1 MASIK
6 IILWKH
12 DKKKNDTFP
21 LAIRLT
27 QNRKTRYIFTGKY
40 IFEKDWD
47 TSTSKVKKSHPNSTR
62 LNNFLLTKL
71 KEANKI
77 LLDLET
83 EDKSISSKELKKEIT
98 NPLSSKSFNEL
109 SRIYLKELKDNKK
122 YTRYGTDKA
131 RVNHFI
137 EFANSENIN
146 FREIDETFLRK
157 YMTFLRDKKNNSQ
170 RSIINA
176 LIVIRTIYNRAIKMG
191 VIERKYYPFGADKIR
206 IKFPETEKI
215 GLSVEEMKTLE
226 ELDNLTTQEHHA
238 RNVWLFSFFLAG
250 MRSADIL
257 KIRWSDIYDGRLHYR
272 MNKNEKLLSLKL
284 PEKIYPI
291 LKDYKKEKR
300 DTDDFI
306 FPEMKKADLENPKDV
321 LAKTKTAN
329 KKFNKYL
336 ESIAKKAEIDK
347 KLTMHIAR
355 HTFGNISGDKIPIQ
369 TLQRLYRH
377 SSITTTIQY
386 QSNFIHKDFDEA
398 LDSVVNY

>member
-12 DKKKNDTFP
+12 DKKKDGTFP
-21 LAIRLT
+21 LALRIT

-47 TSTSKVKKSHPNSTR
+47 VLASKVKKSYPNSMR

-71 KEANKI
+71 KEANKT

-83 EDKSISSKELKKEIT
+83 EDQTISSKQVKKEIT
-98 NPLSSKSFNEL
+98 SPLSNKSFNEV
-109 SRIYLKELKDNKK
+109 SRIYINELEDNNKL
-122 YTRYGTDKA
+122 TRLSSDRA
-131 RVNHFI
+131 RVNHLI
-137 EFANSENIN
+137 EFAKSDNIN
-146 FREIDETFLRK
+146 FREIDEAFLRR
-157 YMTFLRDKKNNSQ
+157 YMTFLKAKKKNGR
-170 RSIINA
+170 RSIANA

-191 VIERKYYPFGADKIR
+191 IIDRKHYPFGVDTIR

-215 GLSVEEMKTLE
+215 GLSVEEMKTFELLE
-226 ELDNLTTQEHHA
+226 NLSEQEQHA

-250 MRSADIL
+250 MRIADVL
-257 KIRWSDIYDGRLHYR
+257 LIRWSDIYDGRLHYR

-291 LKDYKKEKR
+291 LKIYMSGKE
-300 DTDDFI
+300 DADDFI
-306 FPEMKKADLENPKDV
+306 FPEMKKANLKRPKDV

-336 ESIAKKAEIDK
+336 ESIAKKAKITK

-386 QSNFIHKDFDEA
+386 QSNFIHKDFDDA
-398 LDSVVNY
+398 LDAVINF

>member
-12 DKKKNDTFP
+12 DKKKDGTFP
-21 LAIRLT
+21 IALRLT

-40 IFEKDWD
+40 LFEKDWD
-47 TSTSKVKKSHPNSTR
+47 ASASKVKKSHPNSTR

-71 KEANKI
+71 KEANKT

-109 SRIYLKELKDNKK
+109 SRIYLKELEDNKK
-122 YTRYGTDKA
+122 LTRFSTDRA

-146 FREIDETFLRK
+146 FREIDEAYLRK
-157 YMTFLRDKKNNSQ
+157 YMTFLKVRKNNSQ
-170 RSIINA
+170 RSIINS

-215 GLSVEEMKTLE
+215 GLSVEEMKSLE
-226 ELDNLTTQEHHA
+226 SLENLTPQEEHA

-250 MRSADIL
+250 MRAADIL

-272 MNKNEKLLSLKL
+272 MNKNEKILSLKL

-291 LKDYKKEKR
+291 LKVYEIEKR
-300 DTDDFI
+300 NADDFI
-306 FPEMKKADLENPKDV
+306 FPEMKKANQENPKDV

-336 ESIAKKAEIDK
+336 ENIAKKAKIDK

-398 LDSVVNY
+398 LDNVVNY